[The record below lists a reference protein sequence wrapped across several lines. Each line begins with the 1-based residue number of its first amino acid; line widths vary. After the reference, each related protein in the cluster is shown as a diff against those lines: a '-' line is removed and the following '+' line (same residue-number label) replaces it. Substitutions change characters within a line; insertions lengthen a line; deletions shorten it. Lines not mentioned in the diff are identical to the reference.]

1 MTARSFEKR
10 RVGQTELE
18 VTTLGLGGATLAGS
32 FRPVSAEQARAT
44 VAHALD
50 CGINYVD
57 TAPHYGAGRS
67 EHLIGDVLRERRSEA
82 VLSTKVGR
90 LFKAAR
96 GPTNNKT
103 EFVDPLSFEPRYDY
117 SYDGVMRSFEDSQQ
131 RLGLSQIDILYV
143 HDIGVATHGEEA
155 NKPLWQ
161 QLVSGGYKA
170 LRELRD
176 SGAVKAIGLGVNEW
190 QVLMD
195 AFDLGDWDVFLLAG
209 RYTLLEQTSL
219 DPFLTTCL
227 ARGASVVIG
236 GPFNSGILVG
246 GTTFNYA
253 KAPEEIVTK
262 VRAIEAVCDEFSV
275 PLPAAA
281 LQFPLTHPAVCNVLP
296 GPRSPE
302 ELDGILNW
310 WSMDIPGELWSALA
324 AKGLLSPG
332 TPIPGGFA

>member
-1 MTARSFEKR
+1 MTARTFEKR
-10 RVGQTELE
+10 RVGQTDLE

-32 FRPVSAEQARAT
+32 FSAVSAEQARAT

-50 CGINYVD
+50 SGITYVD

-67 EHLIGDVLRERRSEA
+67 EHLIGDVLRERLGEA

-90 LFKAAR
+90 LFKGVR
-96 GPTNNKT
+96 GEADNKT
-103 EFVDPLSFEPRYDY
+103 EFVQPLPFQARYDY

-131 RLGLSQIDILYV
+131 RLGLSNIDILYV
-143 HDIGVATHGEEA
+143 HDIGAATHGEEA

-161 QLVSGGYKA
+161 QLVDGGYKA

-176 SGAVKAIGLGVNEW
+176 GGAVKAIGLGVNEW
-190 QVLMD
+190 QVLME
-195 AFDLGDWDVFLLAG
+195 AFALGDWDVFLLAG

-219 DPFLTTCL
+219 DPFLSTCL
-227 ARGASVVIG
+227 SRGASVVVG

-246 GTTFNYA
+246 RSTFNYA
-253 KAPEEIVTK
+253 KAPEEIVRK
-262 VRAIEAVCDEFSV
+262 VRAIEAVCQEFAV

-296 GPRSPE
+296 GPRSPQ
-302 ELDGILNW
+302 ELDEILDW
-310 WSMDIPGELWSALA
+310 WFMDIPHELWTRLEE
-324 AKGLLSPG
+324 KGLLAPG
-332 TPIPGGFA
+332 TPVPGGFS